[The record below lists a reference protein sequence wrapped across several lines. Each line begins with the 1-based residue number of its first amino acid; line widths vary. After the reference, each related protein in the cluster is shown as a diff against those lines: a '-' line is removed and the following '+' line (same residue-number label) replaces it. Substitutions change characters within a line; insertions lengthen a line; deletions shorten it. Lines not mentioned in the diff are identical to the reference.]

1 MEQKVS
7 KKNAPSNEKAALI
20 AEFADDMKGLDI
32 DVMDVREKTSVTDYF
47 VICTGTSDTHV
58 RAICDRVAEKL
69 REVGIRP
76 IRQSNRNGDGGGWV
90 LFDYGDVIFHV
101 MLEEKRQF
109 YDLESFW
116 KNLPRDPNLFEAED
130 APDSE
135 ESAS

>member
-1 MEQKVS
+1 MEEKVS
-7 KKNAPSNEKAALI
+7 KKDAPSSEKAALI
-20 AEFADDMKGLDI
+20 AEYADDMKGIDI
-32 DVMDVREKTSVTDYF
+32 DVMDVREKTSVTDFF

-58 RAICDRVAEKL
+58 RAICEKVAEKL

-76 IRQSNRNGDGGGWV
+76 LRQSDRGGDGGGWV

-116 KNLPRDPNLFEAED
+116 QNLPRDPNVFGFD
-130 APDSE
+130 
-135 ESAS
+135 

>member
-1 MEQKVS
+1 
-7 KKNAPSNEKAALI
+7 
-20 AEFADDMKGLDI
+20 MKGIDI
-32 DVMDVREKTSVTDYF
+32 DVMDVRAKTSVTDYF

-76 IRQSNRNGDGGGWV
+76 IRQSDRNGQGGGWV

-116 KNLPRDPNLFEAED
+116 NNLPKDPNLFESIEGASD
-130 APDSE
+130 DD
-135 ESAS
+135 ESSS